1 MLIPESPEPRFVMS
15 AEGLRIA
22 TYEFGDPA
30 GDPVLLVHGFASSA
44 QANWN
49 LTGWTRDLG
58 RAGRRV
64 IAVDLRGHGESDKP
78 RHPEAYSMDLIAADL
93 FTVCDTY
100 LLDEVAYAGY
110 SLGGRVGWHA
120 THLQPERF
128 TRAVL
133 GGIPDGTPLTRFR
146 IDLAREHA
154 ATGEPIDDRITAAY
168 VQMAAQTPGNDL
180 LALIDLVEGMRPGP
194 QPTPG
199 NAPTIPLLLATGS
212 EDGILEASQRLAAAA
227 PNAEF
232 FTIPGRNHFNAP
244 TSRDFREAAIRF
256 LS

>member
-1 MLIPESPEPRFVMS
+1 MLIPESPDPRFVMS
-15 AEGLRIA
+15 PDGLKIA

-44 QANWN
+44 LANWH

-64 IAVDLRGHGESDKP
+64 IAVDLRGHGASDKP
-78 RHPEAYSMDLIAADL
+78 RHPEAYSMDLLAADL
-93 FTVCDTY
+93 FAVCDTY

-128 TRAVL
+128 PRAVL

-146 IDLAREHA
+146 IDLAREHV

-168 VQMAAQTPGNDL
+168 VQMAGQTEGNDL
-180 LALIDLVEGMRPGP
+180 LALVDLVEGMRPGP
-194 QPTPG
+194 QPTPE
-199 NAPTIPLLLATGS
+199 NAPIIPLLLATGS

>member
-1 MLIPESPEPRFVMS
+1 MPEPPEPRFVMS
-15 AEGLRIA
+15 PDGLRIA
-22 TYEFGDPA
+22 TYAFGDPLA
-30 GDPVLLVHGFASSA
+30 DPVLLVHGFASSA
-44 QANWN
+44 HANWN
-49 LTGWTRDLG
+49 LTGWIRDLE
-58 RAGRRV
+58 RADRRV
-64 IAVDLRGHGESDKP
+64 VAVDLRGHGASDKP
-78 RHPEAYSMDLIAADL
+78 HDPASYSMDLLAADL
-93 FTVCDTY
+93 FAVCDTY

-128 TRAVL
+128 PRAVL

-154 ATGEPIDDRITAAY
+154 ATGAPIDDRITAAY
-168 VQMAAQTPGNDL
+168 VQMAGQTPGNDL
-180 LALIDLVEGMRPGP
+180 LALVDLVEGMRPGP
-194 QPTPG
+194 QPTAQ

-212 EDGILEASQRLAAAA
+212 EDGILEASQRLATAA
-227 PNAEF
+227 PQAEF
-232 FTIPGRNHFNAP
+232 FEIPGRNHFNAP